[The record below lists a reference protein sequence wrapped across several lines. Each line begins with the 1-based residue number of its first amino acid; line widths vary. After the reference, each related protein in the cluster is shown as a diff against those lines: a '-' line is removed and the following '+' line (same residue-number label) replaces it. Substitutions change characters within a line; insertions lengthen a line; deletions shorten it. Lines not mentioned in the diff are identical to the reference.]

1 MTPRDPLDRDR
12 PEAGLARTLRL
23 HALFDLYGGLLTER
37 QREVFE
43 LYHLYDLSLAEVAE
57 HLQVSRQAVHDLLRR
72 AEAALEQAEAA
83 LGALARRTRRQRRL
97 RRLAALLRQA
107 EAELAGWP
115 GHDGAG
121 AGGGPP
127 VDRGSTGEGAG
138 GAAAVPRA
146 PAAAASPELPVRRL
160 RRLLARA
167 RRLARNL
174 LADTQGGV

>member
-1 MTPRDPLDRDR
+1 MTPVMKPRDSLDRDR

-72 AEAALEQAEAA
+72 SEAALEEAEAA

-97 RRLAALLRQA
+97 RRLAELLRQA
-107 EAELAGWP
+107 EAELAGW
-115 GHDGAG
+115 GTLEGTAGGTAG
-121 AGGGPP
+121 A
-127 VDRGSTGEGAG
+127 
-138 GAAAVPRA
+138 VPD
-146 PAAAASPELPVRRL
+146 LPVRRL